1 MRSLGSSLHE
11 QSRHSLPVKH
21 GAIISGDG
29 EIVTS
34 VIIGVNPRKT
44 TRTKAR
50 GAHHHVKVFG
60 HHISG
65 YAVANVHVNAAVG
78 TITRTE
84 HFRGPANIEPLAPSD
99 AFPILT
105 IVQLIEKLRFHTSVI
120 GVPMADQQLIADR
133 IRRVEKVINGIRVE
147 NPISEGLS
155 SARIKP

>member
-1 MRSLGSSLHE
+1 MAATSSPERVAMLE
-11 QSRHSLPVKH
+11 S
-21 GAIISGDG
+21 
-29 EIVTS
+29 
-34 VIIGVNPRKT
+34 
-44 TRTKAR
+44 
-50 GAHHHVKVFG
+50 KVEP
-60 HHISG
+60 SPC
-65 YAVANVHVNAAVG
+65 VHVNAAVG

-147 NPISEGLS
+147 NPISEGAVIGEDKAIAVQA
-155 SARIKP
+155 ARDGIDMRAIVEEPDSLGCGLARANH